1 MIKPSIYISLLTSSM
16 LAHAQLPLSVT
27 SPDGQITVKLE
38 KQQNQLVYSVN
49 YGNQE
54 FLQQSQLGLNT
65 NLGDFSQSLKYKS
78 HTTASVNESYKLH
91 NAKVSEVNYT

>member
-65 NLGDFSQSLKYKS
+65 NLGDFSQS
-78 HTTASVNESYKLH
+78 
-91 NAKVSEVNYT
+91 